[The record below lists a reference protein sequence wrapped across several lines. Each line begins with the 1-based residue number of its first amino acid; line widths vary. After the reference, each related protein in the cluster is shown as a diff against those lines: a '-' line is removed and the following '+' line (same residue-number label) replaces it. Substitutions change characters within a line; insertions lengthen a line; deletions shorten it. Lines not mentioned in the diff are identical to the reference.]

1 MIENIIEEIRYVW
14 ETGPTT
20 LIAIPMLVGTLAA
33 TGWIA
38 YSLHKNPSEA
48 KLGYKSFN
56 ELKASGVLKQDD
68 NRFYIKKKD
77 LKPSDLKG
85 FVEE

>member
-1 MIENIIEEIRYVW
+1 MIENIIESIRGVY
-14 ETGPTT
+14 ETAPTT

-38 YSLHKNPSEA
+38 YSLHKNPPEA
-48 KLGYKSFN
+48 KLGYKSLN
-56 ELKASGVLKQDD
+56 ELKALGVKQDD
-68 NRFYIKKKD
+68 DRFYIKKKD